1 MRSLLPMFVGAPDCP
16 NGISGYQTRGEEFI
30 NIVGVEV
37 LDYKF
42 INKSVSKAS
51 MYGWNTA
58 KDAKDA
64 PFTLEVEKGCSIA
77 NSWGQ

>member
-1 MRSLLPMFVGAPDCP
+1 M
-16 NGISGYQTRGEEFI
+16 
-30 NIVGVEV
+30 GVEV

-42 INKSVSKAS
+42 INKSVSKAT